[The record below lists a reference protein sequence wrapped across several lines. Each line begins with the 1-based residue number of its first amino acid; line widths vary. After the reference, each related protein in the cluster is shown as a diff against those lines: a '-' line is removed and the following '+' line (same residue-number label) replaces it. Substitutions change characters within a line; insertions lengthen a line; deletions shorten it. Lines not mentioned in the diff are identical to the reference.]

1 MQPSQLEIQREVE
14 ALRDIRRR
22 STAQGGPG
30 ALILDPD
37 LPNPSSP
44 TSPTSTYWSAEVTQH
59 LVDGDSS
66 SGSHEDSGSSEE
78 RIVASDDPSHL
89 FWVPARLHPEIAP
102 AEFRNFL
109 KEHARTPPPEGS
121 TTVSR
126 ANSFG
131 HASSSLERRRSML
144 SRQYKPSENDDV
156 EEETIV
162 PIQRRRSTL
171 MHTGPQLTI
180 SDLQRLEELAEEASK
195 SDDPS
200 RFRAV
205 IRRSLSL
212 NITPSAIDKIDNIA
226 DIPDEADA
234 PIVIPPRPQIL
245 RRAARTKIRK
255 SGQPGEGAPHRFG
268 PGRRHRAATAT
279 EPRTS
284 SDLSSN
290 DHTSNDLG
298 DSSEQ
303 LTRPRAF
310 SVEHVIA
317 NDVQASKRPD
327 SFSEEASIYDAY
339 VREEADL
346 DLNQFAS
353 SIVSPP
359 PPLSLSLSTEGQE
372 PHPPSEIQEVPVQPI
387 VSLPTPV
394 PELQHPQPQRLAVAT
409 TADEIARAGSPDT
422 ATLAPSTEETLVTTP
437 SVESFSSTKSSAAP
451 KKEKD
456 KKGIFKKWGS
466 DKSAKKSGKD
476 REREK
481 DSQREKESGFF
492 GSLFGKRKQ
501 DEGHAGPGY
510 SGSGRDAAAALLGA
524 SKSSKSHPPS
534 PSPQPGPMGYA
545 RYPIHVERAIYRLSH
560 IKLANPRR
568 PLYEQVLISNLMFWY
583 LGVINK
589 TQNPAPTQGPQVQS
603 AATPVQSSSEKEQA
617 EQERCEAEEGQ
628 RIERERLEERQEQE
642 RTKEVQPQQQKKD
655 SRRGALTKPAPGQPG
670 GRRTAEMP
678 VKGPQYEMQHRVMEQ
693 EYNAPGY
700 VYGASGGGGTRV
712 HRQPSPP
719 NHSQPMVQPDPSAY
733 AYTGYGYGDGDPQY
747 VPQGGVQP
755 MALDPSWSPVNPG
768 SSPMPNTP
776 SSQLPHNGLV
786 HPDGGVAPPPQ
797 QRSRSP
803 PSQNHNRYTPVATA
817 PGRPQGAKGPGR
829 SVSATVVTSRPLSP
843 DVRPRKAASARV
855 VPSVTNGQPPTSIES
870 SQALRGEEEDV
881 PLAVWQQQRRR

>member
-37 LPNPSSP
+37 LPSPSSP
-44 TSPTSTYWSAEVTQH
+44 TSPTSTYWSAAATQH
-59 LVDGDSS
+59 LADGDSS

-78 RIVASDDPSHL
+78 RLVASDDPSHL

-102 AEFRNFL
+102 AENTP
-109 KEHARTPPPEGS
+109 ARLHPEGS
-121 TTVSR
+121 TTVGRS
-126 ANSFG
+126 NSLG
-131 HASSSLERRRSML
+131 NASSGLERRRSML
-144 SRQYKPSENDDV
+144 SRQYKPSENDGV

-162 PIQRRRSTL
+162 PIQRRRSSL
-171 MHTGPQLTI
+171 MHPGPQLTI

-195 SDDPS
+195 TDDPS
-200 RFRAV
+200 RFRAA

-212 NITPSAIDKIDNIA
+212 NVAPSAFDKIDNIA

-234 PIVIPPRPQIL
+234 PIIIPPRGQIL

-255 SGQPGEGAPHRFG
+255 AGQPGEGAPHRFG
-268 PGRRHRAATAT
+268 PGRRNRATSAM
-279 EPRTS
+279 EQRTS

-290 DHTSNDLG
+290 DHTSYDIG
-298 DSSEQ
+298 DGSEQ
-303 LTRPRAF
+303 LMRPRAF
-310 SVEHVIA
+310 SAENIIA

-327 SFSEEASIYDAY
+327 SFTEEASIYDSY
-339 VREEADL
+339 VREDDL
-346 DLNQFAS
+346 TQFAS

-359 PPLSLSLSTEGQE
+359 PPLSLSLSAEDQE
-372 PHPPSEIQEVPVQPI
+372 LHAPSEIQEVPIQPP

-394 PELQHPQPQRLAVAT
+394 PELQHPQPQRLPAAT
-409 TADEIARAGSPDT
+409 SVDEITRKSSPDT
-422 ATLAPSTEETLVTTP
+422 ATLVPSTEETLVTTP
-437 SVESFSSTKSSAAP
+437 SADSFSSTKSSSTVP

-456 KKGIFKKWGS
+456 KKGLFGKWGS
-466 DKSAKKSGKD
+466 DKSAKKSKD

-510 SGSGRDAAAALLGA
+510 SGAGREAAAALLGTA
-524 SKSSKSHPPS
+524 KTKSSAPS

-589 TQNPAPTQGPQVQS
+589 TQNPASTQGPQTQS
-603 AATPVQSSSEKEQA
+603 AAMPAQSSPETEHVD
-617 EQERCEAEEGQ
+617 QERCEAEERQ
-628 RIERERLEERQEQE
+628 RAERERLEKERQEQE
-642 RTKEVQPQQQKKD
+642 RAKEVQPQPQKKD
-655 SRRGALTKPAPGQPG
+655 SRRGALTKAAPGQPG

-700 VYGASGGGGTRV
+700 TYGASGSGGARV

-719 NHSQPMVQPDPSAY
+719 IHSPPMEPDPSGY
-733 AYTGYGYGDGDPQY
+733 AYTGYGYSDGDIQY
-747 VPQGGVQP
+747 MPQGGVQP

-768 SSPMPNTP
+768 SPPMPNSP
-776 SSQLPHNGLV
+776 SSQLPQNGPV
-786 HPDGGVAPPPQ
+786 HPETVVTPSPQ

-803 PSQNHNRYTPVATA
+803 PSQNHNRYAPIATA
-817 PGRPQGAKGPGR
+817 PGRPQVAKGSGR
-829 SVSATVVTSRPLSP
+829 SLSATAITSQSLSP
-843 DVRPRKAASARV
+843 DLRPRKAASARV
-855 VPSVTNGQPPTSIES
+855 VPSAMNGQPPAGIGTS
-870 SQALRGEEEDV
+870 QEEDV

>member
-44 TSPTSTYWSAEVTQH
+44 TSPTSTYWSAAATQQ
-59 LVDGDSS
+59 LADGDSS

-78 RIVASDDPSHL
+78 RIVASEDPSHL

-102 AEFRNFL
+102 AEFRNLL

-121 TTVSR
+121 T
-126 ANSFG
+126 
-131 HASSSLERRRSML
+131 
-144 SRQYKPSENDDV
+144 KPSENDDV

-171 MHTGPQLTI
+171 AHPGPQLTI

-205 IRRSLSL
+205 IRRSLSPQHGTFSGRL
-212 NITPSAIDKIDNIA
+212 SAIDKIDSIA
-226 DIPDEADA
+226 DIHDEADA
-234 PIVIPPRPQIL
+234 PIIIPPRGQIL

-268 PGRRHRAATAT
+268 PGRRHRAATAA

-290 DHTSNDLG
+290 DHTPNDPG
-298 DSSEQ
+298 DNPEQ
-303 LTRPRAF
+303 LMRPPC
-310 SVEHVIA
+310 
-317 NDVQASKRPD
+317 ASKRPD
-327 SFSEEASIYDAY
+327 SFSEETSIYDAY
-339 VREEADL
+339 VREDADL
-346 DLNQFAS
+346 DLTQFAS
-353 SIVSPP
+353 SIVSPSP
-359 PPLSLSLSTEGQE
+359 ALSLSLSTEAQE
-372 PHPPSEIQEVPVQPI
+372 PHAPSEIEEVPMQPPI
-387 VSLPTPV
+387 PSPTPV
-394 PELQHPQPQRLAVAT
+394 PELQHPQPQRLPAAT
-409 TADEIARAGSPDT
+409 PADEITRIGSPDT
-422 ATLAPSTEETLVTTP
+422 VTLTPSTEETLVPIP
-437 SVESFSSTKSSAAP
+437 SVESFASTKSSS
-451 KKEKD
+451 KKDKD
-456 KKGIFKKWGS
+456 KKGLFGKWGS

-476 REREK
+476 RDREK
-481 DSQREKESGFF
+481 DTQREKESGFF

-501 DEGHAGPGY
+501 DEGQA
-510 SGSGRDAAAALLGA
+510 GSGYGTPGRETAATLLGA
-524 SKSSKSHPPS
+524 SKSSKSCAPS

-589 TQNPAPTQGPQVQS
+589 TQNPAPTQGSQTQS
-603 AATPVQSSSEKEQA
+603 AATPVQSSSEKEHT
-617 EQERCEAEEGQ
+617 EQEGCETEEQQ
-628 RIERERLEERQEQE
+628 RPEGERVEKERQDQE
-642 RTKEVQPQQQKKD
+642 RAKEVQPQQQKKD
-655 SRRGALTKPAPGQPG
+655 SRRGALTKAAPGQPG

-678 VKGPQYEMQHRVMEQ
+678 VKGPQYEMQHR
-693 EYNAPGY
+693 GY
-700 VYGASGGGGTRV
+700 SYGASGGGGARV

-719 NHSQPMVQPDPSAY
+719 VHSQPMIQPDPSTY
-733 AYTGYGYGDGDPQY
+733 AYTGYGYGDGDLQY
-747 VPQGGVQP
+747 MAQGGVQS
-755 MALDPSWSPVNPG
+755 MALDPSWSP
-768 SSPMPNTP
+768 
-776 SSQLPHNGLV
+776 NGPV
-786 HPDGGVAPPPQ
+786 HPEAVVAPAPQ
-797 QRSRSP
+797 PQ
-803 PSQNHNRYTPVATA
+803 HNRYAPVATA
-817 PGRPQGAKGPGR
+817 PGRPQVVKGPGR
-829 SVSATVVTSRPLSP
+829 SLSATVVTSRPVSP
-843 DVRPRKAASARV
+843 DVRPRKATSAR
-855 VPSVTNGQPPTSIES
+855 
-870 SQALRGEEEDV
+870 EEDV

>member
-44 TSPTSTYWSAEVTQH
+44 TSPTSTYWSAAATQQ
-59 LVDGDSS
+59 LADGDSS

-78 RIVASDDPSHL
+78 RIVASEDPSHL

-102 AEFRNFL
+102 AEFRNLL

-121 TTVSR
+121 TTVDR

-131 HASSSLERRRSML
+131 HDSSGLERRRSML

-171 MHTGPQLTI
+171 AHPGPQLTI

-212 NITPSAIDKIDNIA
+212 NMAPSAIDKIDSIA
-226 DIPDEADA
+226 DIHDEADA
-234 PIVIPPRPQIL
+234 PIIIPPRGQIL

-268 PGRRHRAATAT
+268 PGRRHRAATAA

-290 DHTSNDLG
+290 DHTPNDPG
-298 DSSEQ
+298 DNPEQ
-303 LTRPRAF
+303 LMRPRAF
-310 SVEHVIA
+310 SAENVIA

-327 SFSEEASIYDAY
+327 SFSEETSIYDAY
-339 VREEADL
+339 VREDADL
-346 DLNQFAS
+346 DLTQFAS
-353 SIVSPP
+353 SIVSPSP
-359 PPLSLSLSTEGQE
+359 ALSLSLSTEAQE
-372 PHPPSEIQEVPVQPI
+372 PHAPSEIEEVPMQPPI
-387 VSLPTPV
+387 PSPTPV
-394 PELQHPQPQRLAVAT
+394 PELQHPQPQRLPAAT
-409 TADEIARAGSPDT
+409 PADEITRIGSPDT
-422 ATLAPSTEETLVTTP
+422 VTLTPSTEETLVPIP
-437 SVESFSSTKSSAAP
+437 SVESFASTKSSS
-451 KKEKD
+451 KKDKD
-456 KKGIFKKWGS
+456 KKGLFGKWGS

-476 REREK
+476 RDREK
-481 DSQREKESGFF
+481 DTQREKESGFF

-501 DEGHAGPGY
+501 DEGQA
-510 SGSGRDAAAALLGA
+510 GSGYGTPGRETAATLLGA
-524 SKSSKSHPPS
+524 SKSSKSCAPS

-589 TQNPAPTQGPQVQS
+589 TQNPAPTQGSQTQS
-603 AATPVQSSSEKEQA
+603 AATPVQSSSEKEHT
-617 EQERCEAEEGQ
+617 EQEGCETEEQQ
-628 RIERERLEERQEQE
+628 RPEGERVEKERQDQE
-642 RTKEVQPQQQKKD
+642 RAKEVQPQQQKKD
-655 SRRGALTKPAPGQPG
+655 SRRGALTKAAPGQPG

-700 VYGASGGGGTRV
+700 SYGASGGGGARV

-719 NHSQPMVQPDPSAY
+719 VHSQPMIQPDPSTY
-733 AYTGYGYGDGDPQY
+733 AYTGYGYGDGDLQY
-747 VPQGGVQP
+747 MAQGGVQS

-768 SSPMPNTP
+768 SPPMSNTP
-776 SSQLPHNGLV
+776 SSQLPQNGPV
-786 HPDGGVAPPPQ
+786 HPEAVVAPAPQ
-797 QRSRSP
+797 PRSRSP
-803 PSQNHNRYTPVATA
+803 PSQNHNRYAPVATA
-817 PGRPQGAKGPGR
+817 PGRPQVVKGPGR
-829 SVSATVVTSRPLSP
+829 SLSATVVTSRPVSP
-843 DVRPRKAASARV
+843 DVRPRKATSARV
-855 VPSVTNGQPPTSIES
+855 TSSAANGQLPAGVGSP
-870 SQALRGEEEDV
+870 QEEDV